1 MSILSQKQKVF
12 GKIAAAKT
20 LTQGFPKLKVSSS
33 FPSIN
38 NNGDSITFLCDLLK
52 SLIGYESLQDTIGET
67 LTYSMNLIETEI
79 KSALKAEIKS
89 IVSCGTNPSL
99 PDFIKSTGDGISI
112 PLQQIDFTDLMHV
125 DPNSNL
131 GSLLYNDIT
140 KNLLDSTD
148 FNTFLYQTVQNNGS
162 IESWSGLLTLQFKST
177 DVSGINPNNT
187 LTIKA
192 DSAFDNKTLT
202 DLNNTFIDS
211 LKLFNTENLL
221 SKLIDIVFGT
231 VSSNINK
238 TLKQLEIEA
247 KVNSVINK
255 ISNSDSNSVINDK
268 YFSFTN
274 IENNLH
280 QIDAMSRKKGI
291 KNITTSEPISTSI
304 GISTLKETTNSINDA
319 ISMTQKKLAVTKSLN
334 TLGNEISNFATNVID
349 KKALKLNFIQELVNT
364 LIKAIVNT
372 ILSPKV
378 IILFLI
384 NFKIIYGPNATYS
397 DPIDFLKKN
406 KNFIHNI
413 TKRIT
418 SIIIKILLQI
428 ALKEI
433 KKLVSDSLI
442 KQQIDKNQANISQLL
457 SLVGVPQD
465 VLRLL
470 KGLS

>member
-1 MSILSQKQKVF
+1 
-12 GKIAAAKT
+12 
-20 LTQGFPKLKVSSS
+20 
-33 FPSIN
+33 
-38 NNGDSITFLCDLLK
+38 
-52 SLIGYESLQDTIGET
+52 
-67 LTYSMNLIETEI
+67 
-79 KSALKAEIKS
+79 
-89 IVSCGTNPSL
+89 
-99 PDFIKSTGDGISI
+99 
-112 PLQQIDFTDLMHV
+112 
-125 DPNSNL
+125 
-131 GSLLYNDIT
+131 
-140 KNLLDSTD
+140 
-148 FNTFLYQTVQNNGS
+148 
-162 IESWSGLLTLQFKST
+162 
-177 DVSGINPNNT
+177 
-187 LTIKA
+187 
-192 DSAFDNKTLT
+192 
-202 DLNNTFIDS
+202 
-211 LKLFNTENLL
+211 
-221 SKLIDIVFGT
+221 
-231 VSSNINK
+231 
-238 TLKQLEIEA
+238 
-247 KVNSVINK
+247 
-255 ISNSDSNSVINDK
+255 
-268 YFSFTN
+268 
-274 IENNLH
+274 
-280 QIDAMSRKKGI
+280 MSRKKGI
-291 KNITTSEPISTSI
+291 KNITTSGPISTSI

-334 TLGNEISNFATNVID
+334 TLGNEISTFATNVTD

-413 TKRIT
+413 T

-442 KQQIDKNQANISQLL
+442 KQEIDKNQANISQLL